1 MFHPRWIGRFTS
13 IGYARLW
20 NEPKSRVIV
29 MRRLL
34 FAAALFLAPAAFAAE
49 SQSVKPGINDTYLN
63 PAIDAEAQ
71 NKGFTSENRE
81 TYASRMAIAA
91 AVGLKPGMTVAD
103 VGAGTGIYEPIF
115 AKAVG
120 ESGKVYAVDIS
131 KPLLAFIDRSMKEQG
146 ITNVTTVVGS
156 DKSVNLPPKSVDVV
170 FTSDV
175 YHHFEYPQ
183 AILADIRGVLKDGG
197 QFIVVDYD
205 RIPGV
210 TPPSRLEHVRTDKK
224 TVIAEVTKAGF
235 KPPEEVAISGLTSS
249 FFLRFRK

>member
-1 MFHPRWIGRFTS
+1 VRF
-13 IGYARLW
+13 
-20 NEPKSRVIV
+20 
-29 MRRLL
+29 LL
-34 FAAALFLAPAAFAAE
+34 FLLAISFVPAVSAAE
-49 SQSVKPGINDTYLN
+49 PQSVKPGINDTYLN
-63 PAIDAEAQ
+63 PDINAEAQ

-81 TYASRMAIAA
+81 TFAHRMEIAA
-91 AVGLKPGMTVAD
+91 ATGLKPGMSIAD
-103 VGAGTGIYEPIF
+103 VGAGTGIYEPVF
-115 AKAVG
+115 SKAVG
-120 ESGKVYAVDIS
+120 AAGKVYAVDIS
-131 KPLLAFIDRSMKEQG
+131 KPLLAFIEKSMKEAG

-156 DKSVNLPPKSVDVV
+156 DKATNLPPNSVDIV

-183 AILADIRGVLKDGG
+183 AVLADIRRALKDGG

-224 TVIAEVTKAGF
+224 TVTAEVTQAGF
-235 KPPEEVAISGLTSS
+235 KAPEEVKIPGMKES